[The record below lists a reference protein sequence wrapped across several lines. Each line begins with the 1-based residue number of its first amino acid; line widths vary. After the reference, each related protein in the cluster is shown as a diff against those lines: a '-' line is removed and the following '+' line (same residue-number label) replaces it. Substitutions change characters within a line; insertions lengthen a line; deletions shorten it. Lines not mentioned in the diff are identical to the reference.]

1 MTSTEDF
8 RGSTLLLT
16 GGGGFLGS
24 AVTSDLLA
32 LYPGRIISVCRTAG
46 HGPAGPAGP
55 AGPKLPPPHVEHHC
69 DLLDGAGWHDRL
81 AEADYVLWMAAL
93 RDHSAAPG
101 DAVEQNVAPL
111 RSAVSALRRSGRLRR
126 IVYVSSI
133 SAVDQPPY
141 PQSPQAITDNS
152 DAHPS
157 TPYGLSKL
165 MAEQVLRESGLPH
178 TILRLPFLYGPG
190 FRRGS
195 FLDFYRTVATNPVLG
210 MVRYTGKLSLL
221 YTGDVARLALEVL
234 APANAAQADTSP
246 YVVSDGR
253 TYAVDDLISMVCR
266 LHGRRRP
273 AWRTPAW
280 LGSAVAELALRSRA
294 LFRPGPVRRG
304 RLGVLAAYWS
314 HAAFSDCYFVVNP
327 NRFMAA
333 FPAVTFTPLDV
344 ALSRT
349 FAGARVTA

>member
-16 GGGGFLGS
+16 GGGGFLGK
-24 AVTSDLLA
+24 AVTSDLLT
-32 LYPGRIISVCRTAG
+32 LFPGRIVSVCRAG
-46 HGPAGPAGP
+46 GPA
-55 AGPKLPPPHVEHHC
+55 LPRPHVDRRC
-69 DLLDGAGWHDRL
+69 DLLDSAGWHDQL

-101 DAVEQNVAPL
+101 EAVEQNVAPL
-111 RSAVSALRRSGRLRR
+111 RSAVSALRGSGRLRR
-126 IVYVSSI
+126 FVYVSSI
-133 SAVDQPPY
+133 SAVDQPPH
-141 PQSPQAITDNS
+141 PASPQPITDNS
-152 DAHPS
+152 APHPS

-165 MAEQVLRESGLPH
+165 LAEQVLRESGLPH

-195 FLDFYRTVATNPVLG
+195 FLDFYRTVAKNPVLG

-221 YTGDVARLALEVL
+221 YTGDVARLVLEVL
-234 APANAAQADTSP
+234 APANAEQADASP

-253 TYAVDDLISMVCR
+253 TYSVDDLISMVCR

-273 AWRTPAW
+273 VRRTPAW
-280 LGSAVAELALRSRA
+280 LGSAVAELTLRSRG
-294 LFRPGPVRRG
+294 LFQPGPVRRG

-314 HAAFSDCYFVVNP
+314 HAAFNDSYFVVNS

-349 FAGARVTA
+349 FADDRVTA